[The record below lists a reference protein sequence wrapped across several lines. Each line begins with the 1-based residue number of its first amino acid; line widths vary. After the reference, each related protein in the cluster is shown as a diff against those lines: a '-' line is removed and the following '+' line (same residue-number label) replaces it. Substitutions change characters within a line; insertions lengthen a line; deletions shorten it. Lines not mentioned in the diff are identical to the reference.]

1 MEKII
6 NYSGILT
13 LIFIAL
19 FGCEQDHRNDIEPFT
34 GEAEILQAWQGDYPV
49 NRLHLLPD
57 DQKDNA
63 VGYISNENNFSLI
76 WEAYKPEKPQPE
88 LDFDNNL
95 VLFARNIRYYNRISI
110 GQVKVVDGVAEILAM
125 ETMSALPIE
134 NNLAL
139 SLAVVPRNGIK
150 AIKVGDNTVVI
161 R

>member
-57 DQKDNA
+57 
-63 VGYISNENNFSLI
+63 E
-76 WEAYKPEKPQPE
+76 PQPE

>member
-6 NYSGILT
+6 NYLGILT

-34 GEAEILQAWQGDYPV
+34 GEAEILQTWQGDYPV

-63 VGYISNENNFSLI
+63 VGYISNENSFSLI

-95 VLFARNIRYYNRISI
+95 VLFARNIQFYNRISI

-134 NNLAL
+134 NNLVL

-150 AIKVGDNTVVI
+150 TIKVGDNTVVI